1 VIFIIKVKETSL
13 PIEQTILQ
21 NTVESTAPTS
31 ASSLLGNINPTQLMG
46 MVNKLGGIDGIL
58 NTITKVNKMIATV
71 QQMSAMFRMFGGS
84 MFNKRDEPEPIR
96 PKAPLAKR
104 RRSPTRRKPRKRRRR

>member
-1 VIFIIKVKETSL
+1 MIFIIKVKETSL
-13 PIEQTILQ
+13 PIDQTIIQ
-21 NTVESTAPTS
+21 NTMESAAPTS
-31 ASSLLGNINPTQLMG
+31 TSSLLGNINPTQLMG

-58 NTITKVNKMIATV
+58 NTISKVNKMIATV

-96 PKAPLAKR
+96 TTAPLRKR
-104 RRSPTRRKPRKRRRR
+104 RRPPARRKSRKRRRR